1 VALPGSRHCER
12 SEAIQAPARDA
23 GEMLECF
30 AALAMTGAVADF
42 VFLIRD
48 FEENVHALD
57 S

>member
-1 VALPGSRHCER
+1 
-12 SEAIQAPARDA
+12 
-23 GEMLECF
+23 MLDCF
-30 AALAMTGAVADF
+30 AALAGAVADF